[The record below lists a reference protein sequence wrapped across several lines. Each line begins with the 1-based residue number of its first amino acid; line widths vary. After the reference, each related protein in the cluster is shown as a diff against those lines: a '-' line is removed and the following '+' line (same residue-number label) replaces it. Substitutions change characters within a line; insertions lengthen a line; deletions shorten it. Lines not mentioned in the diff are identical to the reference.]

1 MITLQANKFN
11 ILEIESELDLKIGGI
26 KELSSQ
32 AVLTALGDAIFTVG
46 ATAFKKALD
55 LEAKANPKKYHHIY
69 EWNKVGNKSA
79 SLYFLYKEY
88 NTGHSLII
96 KPGFIQSRTQ
106 VPIARELLSPG
117 KTGKTVAAKHIFRDK
132 ASIME
137 SGKPIIYRTRKAT
150 PIPEGGQ
157 IKFVAAGS
165 IIRNY
170 SPGGKNVKGSFEK
183 FYQNW
188 FSTKVNSAI
197 NSSGIMDKIDEEVAK
212 VLNKKK
218 AGAHE
223 VRAAII
229 NLLKQYSEGVEV
241 L

>member
-137 SGKPIIYRTRKAT
+137 TGKPIIYRVSKPT
-150 PIPEGGQ
+150 PIPDGGTLRF
-157 IKFVAAGS
+157 IAAGTL
-165 IIRNY
+165 IQNY
-170 SPGGKNVKGSFEK
+170 YPGGKEVKGSFSNYFK
-183 FYQNW
+183 YW
-188 FSTKVNSAI
+188 FGSKINAI
-197 NSSGIMDKIDEEVAK
+197 IDASGMSKAIDSELASI
-212 VLNKKK
+212 LNKKG
-218 AGAHE
+218 AGPNE
-223 VRAAII
+223 VRTAII
-229 NLLKQYSEGVEV
+229 NLLKQYSQGKEV
-241 L
+241 I